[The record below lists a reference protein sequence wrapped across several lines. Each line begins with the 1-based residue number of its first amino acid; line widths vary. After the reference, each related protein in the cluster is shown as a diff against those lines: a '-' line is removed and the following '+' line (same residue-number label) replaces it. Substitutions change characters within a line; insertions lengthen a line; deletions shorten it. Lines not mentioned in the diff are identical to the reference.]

1 MPRRKKE
8 TIEKSE
14 VKDTF
19 TNCRIYTQDQV
30 RNALTEACRAEDLS
44 DETTRR
50 LASVLDAVIANSI
63 SKVMASSGL

>member
-14 VKDTF
+14 ARDAML
-19 TNCRIYTQDQV
+19 NCRIYTQDQV
-30 RNALTEACRAEDLS
+30 KVALAEICRREDIS
-44 DETTRR
+44 DETAQRI
-50 LASVLDAVIANSI
+50 SVQVDSIIADSI

>member
-14 VKDTF
+14 ARDTF
-19 TNCRIYTQDQV
+19 TNARIYTQDQV
-30 RNALTEACRAEDLS
+30 RTALAELCRSEDIPE
-44 DETTRR
+44 ETSRR
-50 LASVLDAVIANSI
+50 LAAVVDGVIANSI